1 MELTVHVQLDDVL
14 KLIQQAPE
22 EDFAKIQEEVAK
34 RKEQTASSPT
44 RGKRQFGTMKGL
56 VIYMAPD
63 FDEELEDFEEYM

>member
-34 RKEQTASSPT
+34 RQEQTATEPT
-44 RGKRQFGTMKGL
+44 KKRQAGTLKGIL
-56 VIYMAPD
+56 VYMAPD
-63 FDEELEDFEEYM
+63 FDDEMEDFKEYM